1 MAENKKIEA
10 ILKRLKL
17 KDVKNNNS
25 TNSLVNIDIKLYNFW
40 EEILKLIDQ
49 LITIFL
55 YILTE
60 NILYCF
66 VGLFDQRN
74 LNASILIVVLKV
86 HRFKVVPSFAMI
98 CSMILC
104 P

>member
-40 EEILKLIDQ
+40 EEILKLID
-49 LITIFL
+49 F
-55 YILTE
+55 
-60 NILYCF
+60 
-66 VGLFDQRN
+66 
-74 LNASILIVVLKV
+74 AS
-86 HRFKVVPSFAMI
+86 
-98 CSMILC
+98 
-104 P
+104 